1 MTAVARPRTGA
12 APQPATEAVSPGASW
27 GTVRTVLRLHRTAL
41 VVWTLVVVGL
51 SGCLVWLGT
60 VTADDE
66 RAAQEA
72 CDRVGQDFCDTT
84 TLYFMSGMDL
94 IGLCLGYSLLVVAAF
109 AGGSLIGREMENG
122 TAHLAWTQGISPVRW
137 LTAKLAVPALV
148 LTASTTALVLLFR
161 WAWDGNR
168 DLLYHDW
175 MGQAFT
181 ARGPAAVAYV
191 LCALAIGALAGL
203 LLRRA
208 LPALAAATG
217 TTWAL
222 SFGISLYRAR
232 LWPTVT
238 STSTTN
244 GHPHIPD
251 AAWQVENGALIHGR
265 RVANFASW
273 RCDGSAA
280 EMRRCV
286 DEQGLTGYYA
296 SYHPESHYWP
306 IQLLETGIVLAV
318 TVLATVAVYR
328 LVRRRTA

>member
-12 APQPATEAVSPGASW
+12 PQPTTEAVSPGASW

-41 VVWTLVVVGL
+41 VLWTLVVVGL

-60 VTADDE
+60 VTAADE
-66 RAAQEA
+66 RAAQEI
-72 CDRVGQDFCDTT
+72 CDRAGQDFCDTT
-84 TLYFMSGMDL
+84 TAYFMSGMGL
-94 IGLCLGYSLLVVAAF
+94 IGLGLGYSFVVVAAF

-137 LTAKLAVPALV
+137 LTAKLTVPALV

-161 WAWDGNR
+161 WVWDGNR
-168 DLLYHDW
+168 DLLYDAW
-175 MGQAFT
+175 MTDGFN

-191 LCALAIGALAGL
+191 LCALAVGALAGL

-208 LPALAAATG
+208 LPALAVATG

-222 SFGISLYRAR
+222 SFILSLYRAR

-238 STSTTN
+238 STSTTK
-244 GHPHIPD
+244 GYPHIPD
-251 AAWQVENGALIHGR
+251 AAWQVENGALLHGR

-273 RCDGSAA
+273 QCDGSAA

-286 DEQGLTGYYA
+286 DDLGLTGYYA